1 MGKGGAN
8 LAPEGEY
15 LEPEVKPVPRRRSRA
30 DMSGTMGIDYLRGSR
45 TAETKLGPGLPPGP
59 KIVFLFFE
67 AFFSFVNTKEKKAY
81 FPRPFKGGIPAG
93 VRAEIL

>member
-30 DMSGTMGIDYLRGSR
+30 VMNGTMGIDQCRGSR
-45 TAETKLGPGLPPGP
+45 TVEIKLRPGSPPGP
-59 KIVFLFFE
+59 KINLFSFCKLFLF
-67 AFFSFVNTKEKKAY
+67 SILGKEKKLI
-81 FPRPFKGGIPAG
+81 FPALI
-93 VRAEIL
+93 RADSL